1 MSDAREQPTPGAG
14 GAGDVAEMREL
25 LGNIDRM
32 HTRAECHLIAIHAA
46 FWPDEPRRWVPG
58 EATAEGMKILNEV
71 AKLIAERDAL
81 RAAVEKLPN
90 PLKFTFN
97 SGPKN
102 RVRAAVSLIRML
114 ADALRHLHDYQNGPP
129 LPSYEKPWG
138 EAMGKTEAVLAIA
151 EPYCAALA
159 RGPAA
164 DGQG

>member
-81 RAAVEKLPN
+81 RAAVEKIKVGTWCPN
-90 PLKFTFN
+90 YADQGHEYPDLMRDVWRQAQEPL
-97 SGPKN
+97 
-102 RVRAAVSLIRML
+102 R
-114 ADALRHLHDYQNGPP
+114 D
-129 LPSYEKPWG
+129 
-138 EAMGKTEAVLAIA
+138 IA
-151 EPYCAALA
+151 RAALA

-164 DGQG
+164 GGKLETAGQDI